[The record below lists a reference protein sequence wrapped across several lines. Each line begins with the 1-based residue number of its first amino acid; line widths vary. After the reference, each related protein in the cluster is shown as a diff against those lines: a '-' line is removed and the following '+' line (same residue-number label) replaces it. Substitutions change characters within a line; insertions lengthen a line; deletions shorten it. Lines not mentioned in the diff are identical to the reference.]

1 LSNPDN
7 AHINLGHNLV
17 VCHVAGSG
25 SSVAGSDSA
34 SHATISESDLNRTTA
49 IQSAQLQQLLS
60 VSRVS
65 LIASVSLAL
74 VLVYVQRGVIASSVL
89 VFWMLLI
96 LLASLLRAV
105 TVIAYQRHLHESDI
119 CTRMTHFRLGVLG
132 AGVVWG
138 LAGFLLFPENNPQ
151 HQIFLI
157 FTLAGMTAGGTI
169 AFSADLFSAVGFALT
184 LITPLII
191 RLFVAGDS
199 ISAAM
204 GAATL
209 LYLVFMVTSMRRI
222 NRQVY
227 ENIVLHLEAIGREEQ
242 VRSSEERYRLLL
254 AHLPVG
260 VIHYDADLVITYC
273 NQSFTIMLNNTAER
287 LVGLDMKRLKDQ
299 SILPALRKALAGETG
314 HYEGRYHATF
324 SDADRWIYMTC
335 TPSLNDRGEIVGG
348 IGIVQDITGRKEAEE
363 TIKNLAF
370 YDHLTDIPNRRLLLE
385 RLQHA
390 MVSSAHNDKT
400 GALLFID
407 LDNFKAINDT
417 LGHDMGD
424 LLLQQ
429 VARRLVSCLREGDSV
444 ARLGGDE
451 FVVLLEDLSSHT
463 IEAAAQT
470 EAVAEHIQA
479 ELGQP
484 YRLATH
490 EYLSTSSIG
499 ATLFQGHRQSIEEL
513 MKQADIAMYQAK
525 RAGRNV
531 LRFFDQEM
539 QNAVTA
545 RAILENELRSALEKR
560 QFRLYYQVQVDHMLH
575 PLGAEALLRWEHP
588 ERGVVSPTDFIQVAE
603 ETDLIVP
610 IGQWALETA
619 CAQLKAWQHNPLT
632 RNLGLTVNVS
642 AKQFRRPDFVAR
654 MQETVR
660 QSGIN
665 PMRLKLELTESALL
679 DDIEGAIAVMDAL
692 RQSGIRFS
700 LDDFGTGYSSLQ
712 YLKRLPLDQ
721 LKIDRSFVRDIATDS
736 NDAAIVR
743 TIIAMA
749 QSMNLGVIAEGVET
763 EEQRQHLLN
772 HGCNH
777 YQGYLFGRPV
787 PVEQFEAQ
795 LQQEV
800 GELMQHKLWL
810 V

>member
-1 LSNPDN
+1 M
-7 AHINLGHNLV
+7 
-17 VCHVAGSG
+17 
-25 SSVAGSDSA
+25 
-34 SHATISESDLNRTTA
+34 
-49 IQSAQLQQLLS
+49 
-60 VSRVS
+60 SRVS
-65 LIASVSLAL
+65 LIASVLLAL
-74 VLVYVQRGVIASSVL
+74 ILAFMQHGAIASSVL
-89 VFWMLLI
+89 VFWIALVI
-96 LLASLLRAV
+96 LASLLRAV
-105 TVIAYQRHLHESDI
+105 TVIAYRRHSREGDI
-119 CTRMTHFRLGVLG
+119 CTRLTHFRLGVLC
-132 AGVVWG
+132 AGVAWG
-138 LAGFLLFPENNPQ
+138 LAGFLLFPEGDPW
-151 HQIFLI
+151 HQMFLI
-157 FTLAGMTAGGTI
+157 FVLAGMTAGGTI
-169 AFSADLFSAVGFALT
+169 AFSADLFSAIGFALA
-184 LITPLII
+184 LVAPIVL
-191 RLFVAGDS
+191 RLFVAGDGLS
-199 ISAAM
+199 VAM
-204 GAATL
+204 GVATL
-209 LYLVFMVTSMRRI
+209 LYLGFMVASIWRI

-227 ENIVLHLEAIGREEQ
+227 ENITLHLEAVAREEQ
-242 VRSSEERYRLLL
+242 MKSSEERYRLLL

-260 VIHYDADLVITYC
+260 VFHYNTDLVISYC
-273 NQSFTIMLNNTAER
+273 NQPFAQILNTTPER
-287 LVGLDMKRLKDQ
+287 LLGLDMKRLQDR
-299 SILPALRKALAGETG
+299 SIFPALRKALAGEAG
-314 HYEGRYHATF
+314 YYEGQYHATY
-324 SDADRWIYMTC
+324 SKADRWIYMTC
-335 TPSLNDRGEIVGG
+335 APSLDDHGKIVGG
-348 IGIVQDITGRKEAEE
+348 IGIVQDITERKAAEE

-429 VARRLVSCLREGDSV
+429 VAQRLVSCLREGDSV

-451 FVVLLEDLSSHT
+451 FVVLLEDLSGHD

-470 EAVAEHIQA
+470 EAAAENIQA
-479 ELGQP
+479 VLNQP
-484 YRLATH
+484 YRLGVH

-499 ATLFQGHRQSIEEL
+499 ATLFHGHRQPVEEL

-531 LRFFDQEM
+531 LRFFDREM

-545 RAILENELRSALEKR
+545 RAILESELRRALEKG
-560 QFRLYYQVQVDHMLH
+560 QFRLYYQIQVDHALA

-588 ERGVVSPTDFIQVAE
+588 ERGVVPPGQFIKVAE

-610 IGQWALETA
+610 IGQWVLETA
-619 CAQLKAWQHNPLT
+619 CAQIRAWQQNPLA
-632 RNLGLTVNVS
+632 RNLVLTVNVS
-642 AKQFRRPDFVAR
+642 AKQFRRTDFVAR
-654 MQETVR
+654 THKTVR
-660 QSGIN
+660 QYGIN
-665 PMRLKLELTESALL
+665 PMLLKLELTESALL
-679 DDIEGAIAVMDAL
+679 EDIEGAISTMDAL

-721 LKIDRSFVRDIATDS
+721 LKIDRSFVSDIATDS

-749 QSMNLGVIAEGVET
+749 QGMNLGVIAEGVET

-787 PVEQFEAQ
+787 PAEQFEAQ
-795 LQQEV
+795 LQQGM
-800 GELMQHKLWL
+800 GELMKHKLWL
-810 V
+810 I

>member
-1 LSNPDN
+1 
-7 AHINLGHNLV
+7 V
-17 VCHVAGSG
+17 
-25 SSVAGSDSA
+25 
-34 SHATISESDLNRTTA
+34 SHATTSESDLNRTTA
-49 IQSAQLQQLLS
+49 TQLAQLQQLLS

-74 VLVYVQRGVIASSVL
+74 ILAYMQRGVISSSVL
-89 VFWMLLI
+89 VFWISLTM
-96 LLASLLRAV
+96 LASLLRAI
-105 TVIAYQRHLHESDI
+105 TVIAHQRHLQEGDI
-119 CTRMTHFRLGVLG
+119 CTRMTYFRIGVLS

-138 LAGFLLFPENNPQ
+138 LAGFLLFPDGDPQ
-151 HQIFLI
+151 HQMFLI
-157 FTLAGMTAGGTI
+157 FTLAGMTAGGTV
-169 AFSADLFSAVGFALT
+169 AFSADLFSAIGFALT
-184 LITPLII
+184 VITPLVI
-191 RLFVAGDS
+191 RLFVAGES
-199 ISAAM
+199 MSAAM

-209 LYLVFMVTSMRRI
+209 LYLVFMITSMRRI
-222 NRQVY
+222 NRQVF
-227 ENIVLHLEAIGREEQ
+227 ENITLRLEAIEREEQ
-242 VRSSEERYRLLL
+242 VKSSEERYRLLL

-260 VIHYDADLVITYC
+260 IFHYENDLVITYC
-273 NQSFTIMLNNTAER
+273 NQPFMLMLNSSPEQ
-287 LVGLDMKRLKDQ
+287 LIGLDMKHLKDQ
-299 SILPALRKALAGETG
+299 SILPALRKALTGEMGYYEG
-314 HYEGRYHATF
+314 HYRATF
-324 SDADRWIYMTC
+324 STADKWISMTC
-335 TPSLNDRGEIVGG
+335 APSLDDRGRIVGG

-429 VARRLVSCLREGDSV
+429 VAHRLVSCLREGDSV

-451 FVVLLEDLSSHT
+451 FVVLLEDLSGHAL
-463 IEAAAQT
+463 EAAAQT
-470 EAVAEHIQA
+470 ETVAENIQA
-479 ELGQP
+479 ALGQP
-484 YRLATH
+484 YRLAAH
-490 EYLSTSSIG
+490 NYRSTASIG

-545 RAILENELRSALEKR
+545 RAVLENELRSALEKR
-560 QFRLYYQVQVDHMLH
+560 QFHLYYQVQVDHMLR

-588 ERGVVSPTDFIQVAE
+588 ERGVVSPSEFIQVAE

-610 IGQWALETA
+610 IGQWVLETA
-619 CAQLKAWQHNPLT
+619 CAQLRAWQHNPLT
-632 RNLGLTVNVS
+632 RHLELTVNVS
-642 AKQFRRPDFVAR
+642 AKQFRRAGFVAR

-660 QSGIN
+660 QGGLN
-665 PMRLKLELTESALL
+665 PMSLKLELTESALL
-679 DDIEGAIAVMDAL
+679 DDIEGAIATMDAL

-763 EEQRQHLLN
+763 KEQRQHLLN

-777 YQGYLFGRPV
+777 YQGFLFGRPV

>member
-1 LSNPDN
+1 M
-7 AHINLGHNLV
+7 
-17 VCHVAGSG
+17 
-25 SSVAGSDSA
+25 
-34 SHATISESDLNRTTA
+34 
-49 IQSAQLQQLLS
+49 QQLLS

-74 VLVYVQRGVIASSVL
+74 ILAYMQRGVISSSVL
-89 VFWMLLI
+89 VFWLSLTM
-96 LLASLLRAV
+96 LASLLRAI
-105 TVIAYQRHLHESDI
+105 TVIAYQRHLQEGDI
-119 CTRMTHFRLGVLG
+119 CTRMTHFRIGVLV

-138 LAGFLLFPENNPQ
+138 LAGFLLFPDGDPQ
-151 HQIFLI
+151 HQMFLI
-157 FTLAGMTAGGTI
+157 FTLAGMTAGGTV
-169 AFSADLFSAVGFALT
+169 AFSADLFSAIGFALT
-184 LITPLII
+184 VITPLVI
-191 RLFVAGDS
+191 RLLIAGDS
-199 ISAAM
+199 LSAAM
-204 GAATL
+204 GAATF
-209 LYLVFMVTSMRRI
+209 LYLIFMITSMRRI
-222 NRQVY
+222 NRQVF
-227 ENIVLHLEAIGREEQ
+227 ENIMLRLEAVAREEQ
-242 VRSSEERYRLLL
+242 VKSSEERYRLLL

-260 VIHYDADLVITYC
+260 VFHYDNDLVITYC
-273 NQSFTIMLNNTAER
+273 NQPFTLMLNSSSER
-287 LVGLDMKRLKDQ
+287 LVGLDMKHLKDQ
-299 SILPALRKALAGETG
+299 SILPALRKALIGETG
-314 HYEGRYHATF
+314 YYEGQYRATLNEV
-324 SDADRWIYMTC
+324 DRWIYMTC
-335 TPSLNDRGEIVGG
+335 APSLDDRGKIVGG

-429 VARRLVSCLREGDSV
+429 VAHRLIACLREGDSV
-444 ARLGGDE
+444 ARLGGDG
-451 FVVLLEDLSSHT
+451 FVVLLEDLSGHAL
-463 IEAAAQT
+463 EAAAQT
-470 EAVAEHIQA
+470 EAVAENMQA
-479 ELGQP
+479 ALSQP

-490 EYLSTSSIG
+490 DYLSTASIG
-499 ATLFQGHRQSIEEL
+499 ATLFQGHKQSIEEL

-545 RAILENELRSALEKR
+545 RAVLENELRSALEKQ
-560 QFRLYYQVQVDHMLH
+560 QFRLYYQVQVDHMLR

-588 ERGVVSPTDFIQVAE
+588 ERGMVSPSEFIRVAE

-610 IGQWALETA
+610 IGQWVLETA
-619 CAQLKAWQHNPLT
+619 CAQLRTWQHNPLT
-632 RNLGLTVNVS
+632 RHLELTVNVS
-642 AKQFRRPDFVAR
+642 AKQFRRAGFVAR
-654 MQETVR
+654 MEETVR
-660 QSGIN
+660 QCGLNLMS
-665 PMRLKLELTESALL
+665 LKLELTESALL
-679 DDIEGAIAVMDAL
+679 DDIEGAIATMVAL

-721 LKIDRSFVRDIATDS
+721 LKIDQSFVRDIDTDS

-795 LQQEV
+795 LQQQGT

-810 V
+810 I